1 MGNLMGWESRLE
13 ESGFR
18 ELGSDCEHLTKE
30 FGLYS
35 WVSIIQWWFPPPH
48 PQWWLLSGYNQICV
62 PGRSFYK
69 HVEDGMKRKEPEGE
83 DAK

>member
-1 MGNLMGWESRLE
+1 MGWESKLE

-35 WVSIIQWWFPPPH
+35 WVSIIQWWFPPP
-48 PQWWLLSGYNQICV
+48 PPVVVTEWIQSGLFSRKTFLQACGGWNEEERD
-62 PGRSFYK
+62 GR
-69 HVEDGMKRKEPEGE
+69 
-83 DAK
+83 